1 MQFHLNGFHAGDP
14 EIYESPEA
22 RQLHD
27 PLPTEVDILIVG
39 SGPAGLTLAAQLSN
53 CPDIRTML
61 VEQKPGPMKK
71 GQADGVSCR
80 SMEMFQSFG
89 FAHRVWNEAYQVN
102 ETTFWKPDPSKPE
115 NIIRTGRVQDVEDGL
130 SEMPH
135 VILNQ
140 ARVHDMYLDVM
151 AKSPTGLTPDYG
163 WCISDVTMDDHE
175 THPVIVTLQSSADE
189 TQSTDEAKTHQLRAT
204 YLVGCDGA
212 RSKVRS
218 AIGQKLKGDSANKAW
233 GVMDVLAVTDFPDIR
248 QKTLIQANDE
258 GTILII
264 PREGGYL
271 VRIYVEVET
280 LAEGERVRNR
290 NISEADLIAAAQR
303 IFHPY
308 KFDVAETIWWSVYEI
323 GQRLTDRFDNLS
335 GPDCQTGYPHIFIAG
350 DACHTHSPKAGQG
363 MNVSMG
369 DSFNLG
375 WKLMAVLRGQSDYHL
390 LRSYSEERQDVARD
404 LITFDQEWA
413 RIISERSKDSDTP
426 TFQKYFIEHGRY
438 TAGVSV
444 TYKPSTLT
452 GTKDH
457 QGLATG
463 FDIGMRFH
471 SAPVVRLAD
480 GKPMSLGHVVKAD
493 GRWRLFAFADRA
505 APSDHDSRLAA
516 FCHYLDSDLE
526 SPINRFTN
534 DGDDRDSVFDIRAI
548 LQQGFRDSSV
558 PDCPSILRPH
568 KGTHGLIDYEKV
580 FCPDLK
586 AQQDIFDMR
595 GIDRDAGCVVIVR
608 PDQYVAHIL
617 PLDATAEIS
626 DFFNSIM
633 NPNLSAV

>member
-1 MQFHLNGFHAGDP
+1 
-14 EIYESPEA
+14 
-22 RQLHD
+22 
-27 PLPTEVDILIVG
+27 
-39 SGPAGLTLAAQLSN
+39 
-53 CPDIRTML
+53 
-61 VEQKPGPMKK
+61 
-71 GQADGVSCR
+71 
-80 SMEMFQSFG
+80 
-89 FAHRVWNEAYQVN
+89 
-102 ETTFWKPDPSKPE
+102 
-115 NIIRTGRVQDVEDGL
+115 
-130 SEMPH
+130 
-135 VILNQ
+135 
-140 ARVHDMYLDVM
+140 
-151 AKSPTGLTPDYG
+151 
-163 WCISDVTMDDHE
+163 
-175 THPVIVTLQSSADE
+175 
-189 TQSTDEAKTHQLRAT
+189 
-204 YLVGCDGA
+204 
-212 RSKVRS
+212 
-218 AIGQKLKGDSANKAW
+218 
-233 GVMDVLAVTDFPDIR
+233 
-248 QKTLIQANDE
+248 
-258 GTILII
+258 
-264 PREGGYL
+264 
-271 VRIYVEVET
+271 
-280 LAEGERVRNR
+280 
-290 NISEADLIAAAQR
+290 
-303 IFHPY
+303 
-308 KFDVAETIWWSVYEI
+308 
-323 GQRLTDRFDNLS
+323 
-335 GPDCQTGYPHIFIAG
+335 
-350 DACHTHSPKAGQG
+350 

-426 TFQKYFIEHGRY
+426 NFQKYFIEHGRY

-558 PDCPSILRPH
+558 PDCPSILRPP

-626 DFFNSIM
+626 DFFNGIM